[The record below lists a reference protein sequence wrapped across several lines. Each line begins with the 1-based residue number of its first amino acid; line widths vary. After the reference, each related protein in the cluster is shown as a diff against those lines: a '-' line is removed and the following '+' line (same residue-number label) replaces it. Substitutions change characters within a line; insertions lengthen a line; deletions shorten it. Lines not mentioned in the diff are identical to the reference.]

1 MTWNSDNQESQ
12 ETQHLTVKCNS
23 NTYDATGLN
32 GLGLVEKIKAI
43 ARENSISKFDIF
55 DSTNKNVSSED
66 IENGLFTGDLS
77 LIRFNAAA

>member
-1 MTWNSDNQESQ
+1 MTWNTNDQESQ
-12 ETQHLTVKCNS
+12 ETQQLTVKCNS
-23 NTYDATGLN
+23 NTYNVSGLS
-32 GLGLVEKIKAI
+32 GLGLVEKLKAI

-77 LIRFNAAA
+77 IVRFNAAA